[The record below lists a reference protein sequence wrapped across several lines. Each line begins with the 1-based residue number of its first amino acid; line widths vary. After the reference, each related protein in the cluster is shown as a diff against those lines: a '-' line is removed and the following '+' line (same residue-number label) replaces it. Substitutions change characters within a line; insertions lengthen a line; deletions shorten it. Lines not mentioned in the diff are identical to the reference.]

1 MTQNSIDNAT
11 SGGGPYEMA
20 SGAIQGVGD
29 IAQGGGSSAAYSANA
44 RWARQ
49 QAGVERQISYLKGA
63 AAERQ
68 GAQVIGAEQAGFGH
82 AGVAPN
88 LWVLSDTAHRTA
100 MAREMELYQGRLA
113 AVKQEQQADIFHA
126 EATSANLGG
135 IISGATAVLEGIAKA
150 AMAGAGGG

>member
-1 MTQNSIDNAT
+1 MTQNSVDTAT

-29 IAQGGGSSAAYSANA
+29 IAQGVGSAAAYSANA

-88 LWVLSDTAHRTA
+88 LWVLSDTAHRSA

-113 AVKQEQQADIFHA
+113 AVKQEQQADIYHA
-126 EATSANLGG
+126 EATSASLGG
-135 IISGATAVLEGIAKA
+135 YIGAVSTLVGSIAKA
-150 AMAGAGGG
+150 AMSGAGGG